1 MPFAG
6 KPSGCVVATTD
17 AVLPRL
23 AEDERMPSIWIIL
36 AAAVGAI
43 NLRLMIPGIA
53 AFLGIGKWSV
63 SPERSRRL
71 TT

>member
-1 MPFAG
+1 
-6 KPSGCVVATTD
+6 
-17 AVLPRL
+17 
-23 AEDERMPSIWIIL
+23 MPSIWIIL

-63 SPERSRRL
+63 SREHSSHQ